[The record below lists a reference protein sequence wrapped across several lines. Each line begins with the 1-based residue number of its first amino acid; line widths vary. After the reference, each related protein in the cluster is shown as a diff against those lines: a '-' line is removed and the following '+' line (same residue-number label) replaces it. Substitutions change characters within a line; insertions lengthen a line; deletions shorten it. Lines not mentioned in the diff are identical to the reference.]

1 MSIEFKMTG
10 YGSFTYQFKS
20 RDSLGFA
27 MKATWCQIKGIE
39 HEIFKDPKT
48 DDGVKK
54 SLKGLIMVGLDEHG
68 NLHAYDQVSKELEK
82 EGYLETVFEDGK
94 LVKEYSLSKIRR
106 NIDGTIQSS
115 L

>member
-54 SLKGLIMVGLDEHG
+54 SLSWL
-68 NLHAYDQVSKELEK
+68 
-82 EGYLETVFEDGK
+82 
-94 LVKEYSLSKIRR
+94 R
-106 NIDGTIQSS
+106 NTH
-115 L
+115 LAK

>member
-1 MSIEFKMTG
+1 
-10 YGSFTYQFKS
+10 
-20 RDSLGFA
+20 
-27 MKATWCQIKGIE
+27 
-39 HEIFKDPKT
+39 
-48 DDGVKK
+48 
-54 SLKGLIMVGLDEHG
+54 MVGLDEHG

-106 NIDGTIQSS
+106 NIDGTFQSS